1 MDISPTK
8 TYVFGKSGNL
18 VRAIEPSEPY
28 LGQPT
33 WVVERV
39 AGESAGKRMV
49 VPAGSLSI
57 AEACRD
63 EPPRS
68 NDGDWLTE
76 KERCPARGDGP
87 MANANKVQVEALTPS
102 GAIERRNYYVASKQ
116 GGFDDFDLRP
126 VKAWRP
132 IPENSLVEVRR
143 WRGPTIG
150 WKASHQ
156 APWIA
161 TASEST

>member
-1 MDISPTK
+1 MDIHPST

-28 LGQPT
+28 RGQST

-39 AGESAGKRMV
+39 AGATAGKRMV
-49 VPAGSLSI
+49 VPARSLSI
-57 AEACRD
+57 AEACGN
-63 EPPRS
+63 EWS
-68 NDGDWLTE
+68 LLGVADWF
-76 KERCPARGDGP
+76 KEEDRRPARGDGP
-87 MANANKVQVEALTPS
+87 MANQNKVQVEVLTPS
-102 GAIERRNYYVASKQ
+102 GAMERRNYYVANET
-116 GGFDDFDLRP
+116 GGFDDFDVRP

-132 IPENSLVEVRR
+132 IPVDSLVEVRR

-150 WKASHQ
+150 WQATNQ

-161 TASEST
+161 TA